1 MDGFDKD
8 GNNENNVSGS
18 NGKQYYVNGEFVPA
32 TGNGQDAENPNAAQ
46 ASSESS
52 TTEPLKAAEIK
63 QEGSYTYQ
71 APPAGSYENNRKPK
85 RGMPGWA
92 KALIVVAVVVLCI
105 VLLTTSCNKAI
116 DKVTDSFVSS
126 DESSTTVTTNY
137 GHDYIGVLDIVGSI
151 SEDGS
156 DTYNH
161 VYILNAIEAM
171 EKDSQNKGIILYLD
185 TPGGTVFASDEVYL
199 KLKEYQEKTE
209 RPVYASMQSMAASGG
224 YYISANADKIFANRN
239 TWTGSIGVT
248 LGTIYDVSEL
258 LDALGI
264 KTNTITSGENKA
276 MGSSVEEMTKEQ
288 REIYQSLVDEAYEQ
302 FVGIVADG
310 RDMSVKD
317 VKKIADGRVYT
328 AKQAKDNGLVDE
340 IGTFD
345 EAVSDMKSTYNLSSC
360 ELEYFESPQSTS
372 ISSILGSLS
381 SAAEKGDSSLA
392 TSLSAEAIEE
402 LAALN
407 GKVQLSYIC
416 KIQK

>member
-1 MDGFDKD
+1 MY
-8 GNNENNVSGS
+8 GS
-18 NGKQYYVNGEFVPA
+18 
-32 TGNGQDAENPNAAQ
+32 
-46 ASSESS
+46 
-52 TTEPLKAAEIK
+52 
-63 QEGSYTYQ
+63 
-71 APPAGSYENNRKPK
+71 KPEK
-85 RGMPGWA
+85 KGGIPDWGM
-92 KALIVVAVVVLCI
+92 ALIIIAAVILCI
-105 VLLTTSCNKAI
+105 ALLATSCNKAI
-116 DKVTDSFVSS
+116 DKVADSIGSN

-137 GHDYIGVLDIVGSI
+137 GHDYIGVINIEGTI

-156 DTYNH
+156 STYNH
-161 VYILNAIEAM
+161 EYILNSIDAM
-171 EKDSQNKGIILYLD
+171 ENDSENKGIILYLD

-199 KLKEYQEKTE
+199 KLKEYQEKTD

-224 YYISANADKIFANRN
+224 YYISACADKIYANRN

-258 LDALGI
+258 LDTLGV
-264 KTNTITSGENKA
+264 KTNTITSGKNKA

-310 RDMSVKD
+310 RGMTVKE

-328 AKQAKDNGLVDE
+328 AMQAKENGLVDE

-345 EAVSDMKSTYNLSSC
+345 EAASDMKSTYNLSSC

-372 ISSILGSLS
+372 ISSLLS
-381 SAAEKGDSSLA
+381 SLESAAKDNSSELA
-392 TSLSAEAIEE
+392 ASLSAEAIEE

-416 KIQK
+416 NIQK

>member
-1 MDGFDKD
+1 MDNFEKNGS
-8 GNNENNVSGS
+8 NESNVSGS

-71 APPAGSYENNRKPK
+71 APPAGSHENNQKPK

-302 FVGIVADG
+302 FVGIVAEG

-372 ISSILGSLS
+372 ISSLLGSLS

-416 KIQK
+416 NIQK

>member
-1 MDGFDKD
+1 MD
-8 GNNENNVSGS
+8 NNTN
-18 NGKQYYVNGEFVPA
+18 Q
-32 TGNGQDAENPNAAQ
+32 
-46 ASSESS
+46 
-52 TTEPLKAAEIK
+52 TEPLKSVEIG
-63 QEGSYTYQ
+63 QEGSYTYKV
-71 APPAGSYENNRKPK
+71 PPEAGMYGNKPK
-85 RGMPGWA
+85 KKGGIPDWGM
-92 KALIVVAVVVLCI
+92 ALIIIAAVILCI
-105 VLLTTSCNKAI
+105 ALLATSCNKAI
-116 DKVTDSFVSS
+116 DKVADSIGSS

-137 GHDYIGVLDIVGSI
+137 GHDYIGVINIEGTI

-161 VYILNAIEAM
+161 EYILNSIDAM
-171 EKDSQNKGIILYLD
+171 EKDSENKGIILYLD

-224 YYISANADKIFANRN
+224 YYISACADKIYANRN

-258 LDALGI
+258 LDALGV
-264 KTNTITSGENKA
+264 KTNTITSGKNKA
-276 MGSSVEEMTKEQ
+276 MGSSVEEMTDEQ

-302 FVGIVADG
+302 FVGIVAEG
-310 RDMSVKD
+310 RDMTVKE

-328 AKQAKDNGLVDE
+328 AKQAKENGLVDE

-345 EAVSDMKSTYNLSSC
+345 EAVSDMKSTYNLSGC

-372 ISSILGSLS
+372 LS
-381 SAAEKGDSSLA
+381 SLLSSLESAAKDNSSSLA
-392 TSLSAEAIEE
+392 ASLSAEAIEE

-416 KIQK
+416 NIQK